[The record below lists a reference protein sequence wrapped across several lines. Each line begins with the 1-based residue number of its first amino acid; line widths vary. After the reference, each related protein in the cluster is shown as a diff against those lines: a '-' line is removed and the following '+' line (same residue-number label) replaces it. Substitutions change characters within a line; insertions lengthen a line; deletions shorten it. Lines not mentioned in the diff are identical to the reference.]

1 MMTTSLH
8 PLADDYL
15 ERLRN
20 AARSLPRGRRDDL
33 LADIESH
40 LAESAPAGASE
51 AEVRTALDRL
61 GDPDQIVAAERDDD
75 EPEQERGRL
84 EWTAIILL
92 LVGGV
97 VIPFVG
103 WIVGAVL
110 LWVSQAW
117 TLRDKLIGTLVLPG
131 GLLAAII
138 VVAKLAVGSVQ
149 VCRSPGVNG
158 AAQTCTGGV
167 SEAHRLL
174 LLAVFVAAVVLPF
187 VTAVYLARRAY
198 PDG

>member
-1 MMTTSLH
+1 MMTTTLH

-33 LADIESH
+33 VADIESH
-40 LAESAPAGASE
+40 LAESAPAGAPE

-75 EPEQERGRL
+75 EPEERRGRL

-158 AAQTCTGGV
+158 AAQTCSGGV